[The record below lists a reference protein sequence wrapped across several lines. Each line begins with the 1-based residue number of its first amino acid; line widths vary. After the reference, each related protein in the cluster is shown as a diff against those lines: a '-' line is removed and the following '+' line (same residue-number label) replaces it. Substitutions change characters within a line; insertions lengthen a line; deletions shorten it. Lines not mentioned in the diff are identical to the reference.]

1 MDKTPLTKDGERK
14 LQEELQNLKLERPE
28 ISKAI
33 RGRVIATLESLPV
46 KLACWSNRA
55 INFSFG
61 EYDKGTLRLCN
72 GFPLE
77 SKRLIWILLNIVPNA
92 ITVLRICL
100 W

>member
-1 MDKTPLTKDGERK
+1 M
-14 LQEELQNLKLERPE
+14 
-28 ISKAI
+28 
-33 RGRVIATLESLPV
+33 ATLESLPV
-46 KLACWSNRA
+46 KLDCCSSRA

-61 EYDKGTLRLCN
+61 EYDKGTLMFCK

-77 SKRLIWILLNIVPNA
+77 SKRLILILLNIVPNA